1 MIFGPFEIAICLGAV
16 LTLALAVALSL
27 AGRDILDW
35 YRSRGPR
42 CPKCLAAINAE
53 AYICWSCKAE
63 LESART
69 YPKGIPVS
77 GQKSSVSKEN
87 Y

>member
-1 MIFGPFEIAICLGAV
+1 MIFGPFEIATCLGAV
-16 LTLALAVALSL
+16 LTFALAVALSL

-63 LESART
+63 LESAKTLRRELLGT
-69 YPKGIPVS
+69 
-77 GQKSSVSKEN
+77 KET
-87 Y
+87 